1 MQRRDFLKAAT
12 ALSAYALPISPL
24 LAAMDQRLNT
34 TGDKVAFDYAWLKG
48 FARHLS
54 QQPHDDHEGELPE
67 QLKSLSWDDYQSIG
81 YRADHALWK
90 DSNGPYT
97 GQLFHLGR
105 GFTTP
110 VRIYQVSEGQ
120 AQELAY
126 DPELFRFG
134 GENDSPVVD
143 TDALSPQLGF
153 AGFRLHHHQD
163 PERDIASFLGASY
176 FRAVSQSMQ
185 YGLSARGLAIDTARD
200 TPEEFPDFTRFWL
213 EQPDGDNSVIVYAL
227 LESES
232 TTGAYRFDIRRNVEG
247 VVMDVAATLYPRKA
261 IERLGIAPLTSM
273 YLVGEN
279 DRDVNYDWRPEIHD
293 SDGLSIHTGD
303 GEWLWRP
310 LVNPSSLR
318 YNAYAAT
325 DVQGFGL
332 AQRDHDFDH
341 YQDDGVYYDR
351 RPSVWVE
358 PTEGWGEGSID
369 LVELPAKDETFDNI
383 VAYWRPQTPV
393 EPGQELR
400 YSYRLSW
407 YDLPARQPSL
417 ARCVATRTGLGG
429 VVGQLREYF
438 SWRFAVDFRGG
449 PFPFDDDQEVDV
461 EAVIEASAGEIEITS
476 ARPLAAIQG
485 YRAMFDVVPP
495 DDGSEPINLRL
506 YLRDKDGNPL
516 TETWIYQWTPPPADQ
531 RELHNADHL
540 KG

>member
-1 MQRRDFLKAAT
+1 
-12 ALSAYALPISPL
+12 
-24 LAAMDQRLNT
+24 
-34 TGDKVAFDYAWLKG
+34 
-48 FARHLS
+48 
-54 QQPHDDHEGELPE
+54 
-67 QLKSLSWDDYQSIG
+67 
-81 YRADHALWK
+81 
-90 DSNGPYT
+90 
-97 GQLFHLGR
+97 
-105 GFTTP
+105 
-110 VRIYQVSEGQ
+110 
-120 AQELAY
+120 
-126 DPELFRFG
+126 
-134 GENDSPVVD
+134 
-143 TDALSPQLGF
+143 
-153 AGFRLHHHQD
+153 
-163 PERDIASFLGASY
+163 
-176 FRAVSQSMQ
+176 
-185 YGLSARGLAIDTARD
+185 
-200 TPEEFPDFTRFWL
+200 
-213 EQPDGDNSVIVYAL
+213 
-227 LESES
+227 
-232 TTGAYRFDIRRNVEG
+232 
-247 VVMDVAATLYPRKA
+247 
-261 IERLGIAPLTSM
+261 
-273 YLVGEN
+273 
-279 DRDVNYDWRPEIHD
+279 HD

-449 PFPFDDDQEVDV
+449 PFPFDGDQEVDV

>member
-134 GENDSPVVD
+134 GEDDSPVVD

-163 PERDIASFLGASY
+163 PQRDIASFLGASY

-449 PFPFDDDQEVDV
+449 PFPFDGDQEVDV

>member
-134 GENDSPVVD
+134 GEDDSPVVD

-153 AGFRLHHHQD
+153 AGFRLHHHQE

>member
-34 TGDKVAFDYAWLKG
+34 TGDTVAFDYAWLKG

-134 GENDSPVVD
+134 GEDDSPVVD
-143 TDALSPQLGF
+143 TNALSPQLGF

>member
-67 QLKSLSWDDYQSIG
+67 ELKSLSWDDYQSIG

-134 GENDSPVVD
+134 GEDDSPVVD

-449 PFPFDDDQEVDV
+449 PFPFDGDQEVDV
-461 EAVIEASAGEIEITS
+461 DAVIEASAGEIEITS
-476 ARPLAAIQG
+476 ARPLAEIQG

>member
-134 GENDSPVVD
+134 GEDDSPVVD

-449 PFPFDDDQEVDV
+449 PFPFDGDQEVDV